1 MRDVSPGPGANRVYI
16 DPGDRRTR
24 DTTAGT
30 YGHGTVWT
38 RQLGPALGQAATT
51 LFAHPP
57 LKAILGSTEA
67 H

>member
-1 MRDVSPGPGANRVYI
+1 MRDASPGPGANRVYI

-24 DTTAGT
+24 DTAGT
-30 YGHGTVWT
+30 YGHGT
-38 RQLGPALGQAATT
+38 RQLGPALGQAFTT

-57 LKAILGSTEA
+57 LRAILGSTEA